1 MAIAPTAIYLQYRGT
16 ETTLGPKY
24 SDKAVKREINSPPTS
39 TFNLANE
46 SSDPKAL
53 SSPPQVPWDRGERE
67 REREREDQ
75 KLIIREKCEN
85 GEGPGG
91 GCFRT
96 TSATAQNSPLVGT
109 GGPERWKD
117 SPWLFSKRG
126 KRTVKVLSLP

>member
-24 SDKAVKREINSPPTS
+24 PSSDKAVKREINSPPPS

-53 SSPPQVPWDRGERE
+53 SPPAPPHVPWDQGG

-75 KLIIREKCEN
+75 KLIIRERCEN

-96 TSATAQNSPLVGT
+96 TSATAQNSPLLGT
-109 GGPERWKD
+109 GGPEERFT
-117 SPWLFSKRG
+117 L
-126 KRTVKVLSLP
+126 VI